1 MSRSSALPT
10 QGNPL
15 LEQFPD
21 YRVLLEEQWRRQVT
35 TITELSYAALSPT
48 LDDLDDLDDDTSRT
62 HRLQMTARLIA
73 AARQQLQETEA
84 ALAQLRDG
92 SYGVCGDCGA
102 PITRRHGDLALG
114 TVLRRLPSSAGTAM
128 VTEERA

>member
-1 MSRSSALPT
+1 MSRSSTLPT

-15 LEQFPD
+15 FEQFPD

-48 LDDLDDLDDDTSRT
+48 LDDLVDDTSRT

-102 PITRRHGDLALG
+102 PITGRHGDRAMG